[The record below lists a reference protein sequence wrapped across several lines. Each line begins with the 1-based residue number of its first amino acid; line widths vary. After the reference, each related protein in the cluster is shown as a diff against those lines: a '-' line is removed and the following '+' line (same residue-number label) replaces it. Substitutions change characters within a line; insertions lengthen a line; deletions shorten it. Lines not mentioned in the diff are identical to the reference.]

1 MKKQKIKRLDWPRQ
15 SPDLNPI
22 ENLWNELK
30 QSLAG
35 IPISSLEELKEKIE
49 EKFKIVD
56 KNYGEKV
63 IHNMGNCDQSKR
75 RPH

>member
-1 MKKQKIKRLDWPRQ
+1 MKKQKIKRLDWPSQ

-49 EKFKIVD
+49 EKIQ
-56 KNYGEKV
+56 NS
-63 IHNMGNCDQSKR
+63 C
-75 RPH
+75 